1 MRKIIIQNYLLS
13 VSTRRVLA
21 EIVET
26 KTKAARLF
34 NIIVELYGKHGDGW
48 VLKDL
53 FLWGSHFKLSL
64 FKNIF
69 LTKWGGKR
77 EIWVRGV
84 DKHFFTEAP
93 FP

>member
-1 MRKIIIQNYLLS
+1 MNDKLEITTYGRVFSREEPSRSFLYRIFMKKIIIQNYLPS

-26 KTKAARLF
+26 RTKAVRLF

-53 FLWGSHFKLSL
+53 FL
-64 FKNIF
+64 
-69 LTKWGGKR
+69 
-77 EIWVRGV
+77 
-84 DKHFFTEAP
+84 
-93 FP
+93 

>member
-1 MRKIIIQNYLLS
+1 MNDKFEITTFGRVFSREETSRSFLLFSIYRIFMRKIIIQNYLLS

-48 VLKDL
+48 VLKDF
-53 FLWGSHFKLSL
+53 FL
-64 FKNIF
+64 
-69 LTKWGGKR
+69 
-77 EIWVRGV
+77 
-84 DKHFFTEAP
+84 
-93 FP
+93 